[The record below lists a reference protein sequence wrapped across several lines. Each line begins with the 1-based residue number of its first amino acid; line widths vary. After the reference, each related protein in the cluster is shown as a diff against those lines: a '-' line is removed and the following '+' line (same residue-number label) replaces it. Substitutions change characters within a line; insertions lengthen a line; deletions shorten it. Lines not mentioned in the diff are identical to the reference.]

1 MDVGVFVVD
10 RVADFGLAALLEVLG
25 TANSLR
31 DQIAAPPPP
40 WKLTTLGTSTQV
52 RTGAGHLVP
61 ATALAD
67 LTTLPDLLVVPAT
80 NVKEEADLLAAVTAS
95 RNAPALAMIARAGEC
110 GIPLAAACTGTFFLA
125 EAGALNG
132 HRATTSWWLGPV
144 FRRRYPHVRLDERR
158 TLCRSGEVTTAGA
171 AFAHI
176 DLALSIVQAASPALA
191 ELVARYL
198 LIGNRKPQAE
208 FAIPA
213 VLAQADPVMTAF
225 ERWVREHLTE
235 PHTVAEAARALGLSE
250 RHLQRVTAATL
261 GMSPLDFIT
270 EIRLEQATYL
280 LRTSSM
286 TIDAIA
292 ARIGYL
298 SSGALRD
305 VVRRRRGMTLRELR
319 DGPTP
324 VPLAGGLDPDN
335 HIDSPTGPPRV
346 VS

>member
-10 RVADFGLAALLEVLG
+10 GVADFGLAALLEVLG

-31 DQIAAPPPP
+31 EQIAAPPPP
-40 WKLTTLGTSTQV
+40 WNLTTLGTSAQV

-61 ATALAD
+61 AIALAD
-67 LTTLPDLLVVPAT
+67 LAALPDLLVVPAT
-80 NVKEEADLLAAVTAS
+80 NVKEEADLLATVTAS
-95 RNAPALAMIARAGEC
+95 RNTSALAMIARAGER
-110 GIPLAAACTGTFFLA
+110 GSRLAAACTGTFFLA
-125 EAGALNG
+125 EAGALDG
-132 HRATTSWWLGPV
+132 HCATTSWWLGPV
-144 FRRRYPHVRLDERR
+144 FRRRYPRVRLDERQ
-158 TLCRSGEVTTAGA
+158 TLCRSGDVTTAGA

-176 DLALSIVQAASPALA
+176 DMALSVVQSASPALA

-213 VLAQADPVMTAF
+213 VLAKSDPVMAAF

-235 PHTVAEAARALGLSE
+235 PLSVADVARALGLSE

-292 ARIGYL
+292 ARVGYL
-298 SSGALRD
+298 SGGALRD

-324 VPLAGGLDPDN
+324 VPFAGGLDPDN
-335 HIDSPTGPPRV
+335 HIGSPGGPSRV
-346 VS
+346 VY